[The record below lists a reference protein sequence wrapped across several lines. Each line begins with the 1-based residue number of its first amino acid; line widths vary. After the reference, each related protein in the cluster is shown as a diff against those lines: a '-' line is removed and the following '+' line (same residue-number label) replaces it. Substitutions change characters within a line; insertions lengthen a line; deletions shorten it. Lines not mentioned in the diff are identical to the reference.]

1 MEIPNIR
8 FLKPVIYTY
17 FEQATIR
24 KWIKRGIILKAG
36 DEYTREVYIS
46 LLRASK
52 RNVSFGNKTFLKIF
66 YSYTSLKH
74 TTNAYLH
81 TTNDHFK
88 SLWWYKLNFGLLQ
101 GKVKSHHFSERIKVK
116 RQYFYFLYTFLEIF
130 NWKRHWTTLLDTG
143 WDSLLSTWIRLAPE

>member
-1 MEIPNIR
+1 M
-8 FLKPVIYTY
+8 
-17 FEQATIR
+17 
-24 KWIKRGIILKAG
+24 ILKAG

-74 TTNAYLH
+74 TTKAYLH
-81 TTNDHFK
+81 TTNDQFK

-116 RQYFYFLYTFLEIF
+116 
-130 NWKRHWTTLLDTG
+130 
-143 WDSLLSTWIRLAPE
+143 S